1 MAIFLRC
8 AKAKEEPQ
16 EAMFGNMKNN
26 LHEFRCPYCNK
37 LLFMFEKIT
46 HIQIKCDRCKKII
59 ECLEH
64 DPK

>member
-1 MAIFLRC
+1 
-8 AKAKEEPQ
+8 
-16 EAMFGNMKNN
+16 MKNN